1 MLDPAA
7 YLLVSHGSRDPRP
20 QFAIEALAHLVSQ
33 RLPVQPISSAA
44 RSASGSAFP
53 CQPLVP
59 FVGTATLELA
69 ALPLHQQIQ
78 QFANRTIAA
87 GCQTLKILPLF
98 LLPGVH
104 VMEDIPQEM
113 ATVQQSLSNSI
124 ALDLRPHLGSHPQLK
139 DLLNNELAPSAPRI
153 LLSHGS
159 RRAGGNEPVETIA
172 AQIGAVAA
180 YWSVPPHLEA
190 QVAALV
196 KTGCRE
202 IVILPYFLFAGG
214 ITDAIVQTVADLAAR
229 FPTVQIHL
237 ADPLGASPTM
247 AELAVDLMC

>member
-1 MLDPAA
+1 M
-7 YLLVSHGSRDPRP
+7 
-20 QFAIEALAHLVSQ
+20 
-33 RLPVQPISSAA
+33 
-44 RSASGSAFP
+44 
-53 CQPLVP
+53 
-59 FVGTATLELA
+59 
-69 ALPLHQQIQ
+69 PLHQQIQ

-87 GCQTLKILPLF
+87 GCHTLKILPLF

-113 ATVQQSLSNSI
+113 AIVRQSLKETI
-124 ALDLRPHLGSHPQLK
+124 AIDLRPHLGSHPQLK
-139 DLLNNELAPSAPRI
+139 ALLNTELAPSAPRI

-159 RRAGGNEPVETIA
+159 RRSGGNEPVETIA
-172 AQIGAVAA
+172 AQLGAVAA

-214 ITDAIVQTVADLAAR
+214 ITDAIVQTVDSLAAQ
-229 FPTVQIHL
+229 FPAIQLHL

-247 AELAVDLMC
+247 ADLAVDLMR